1 MGKQSKGGATRNGD
15 RSEGGFAGKAQAYSG
30 VRKCIFTMKS
40 ACPCRDAGKSP
51 HQASDIAKKKER
63 RRLHFRIAR
72 LRRGGSLELLTDQ
85 ALHGM
90 EMAIREIFV
99 TLFAGRYR
107 FLRGPEALNAL

>member
-1 MGKQSKGGATRNGD
+1 MHRHDEVGLSLQGCGEVPAPVLLHSR
-15 RSEGGFAGKAQAYSG
+15 
-30 VRKCIFTMKS
+30 
-40 ACPCRDAGKSP
+40 
-51 HQASDIAKKKER
+51 KKER
-63 RRLHFRIAR
+63 RRSNSRITR
-72 LRRGGSLELLTDQ
+72 LRRGGSVELLTDQ